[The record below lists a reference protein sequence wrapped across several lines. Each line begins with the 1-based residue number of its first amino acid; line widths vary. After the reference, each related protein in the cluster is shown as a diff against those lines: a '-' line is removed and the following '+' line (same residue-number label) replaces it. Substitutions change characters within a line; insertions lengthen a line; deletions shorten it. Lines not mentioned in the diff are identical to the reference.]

1 MRGAELAELRT
12 LTRTLAQHIQ
22 VLTLQVAERDAL
34 ITRLQDELAQSR
46 EANII
51 PLRRLP
57 RDSAG

>member
-1 MRGAELAELRT
+1 MRGAEMAELRT

-22 VLTLQVAERDAL
+22 MLTLQVAERDAQ

-57 RDSAG
+57 RDGPS